1 MVRAKTRRT
10 ADTTDTTVVYPV
22 VGTPVELR
30 AHRGRGRKKGSSRT
44 ARRLEDI
51 ERDVS
56 RALRRV
62 SRAVKHGMDTYVE
75 ERDESERRRRDGALV
90 DFYNNV
96 AEGISRAVAEAAP
109 AIPDI
114 SYTFNSGRLRKQI
127 RRTLRSIPMIF

>member
-10 ADTTDTTVVYPV
+10 ASSVDTTVVYPV
-22 VGTPVELR
+22 VGAPVELR
-30 AHRGRGRKKGSSRT
+30 VRKRKKGSSRT

-51 ERDVS
+51 DRDVS
-56 RALRRV
+56 RALRRI

-75 ERDESERRRRDGALV
+75 ERDDSARRRRDGALV

-96 AEGISRAVAEAAP
+96 AEGLSRAISEAAP

-114 SYTFNSGRLRKQI
+114 SYAFNTGRMRKQL

>member
-1 MVRAKTRRT
+1 MVRAKTKRT
-10 ADTTDTTVVYPV
+10 ANTTDTTVVYPV

-30 AHRGRGRKKGSSRT
+30 VRKGRKKGSSRT

-75 ERDESERRRRDGALV
+75 ERDESARRRRDGALV

-96 AEGISRAVAEAAP
+96 AEGVSRAVAEAAP

-114 SYTFNSGRLRKQI
+114 SYAFNTGRLRKQL

>member
-10 ADTTDTTVVYPV
+10 ANTTDTTVVYPV

-30 AHRGRGRKKGSSRT
+30 VRKGRKKGSSRT

-75 ERDESERRRRDGALV
+75 ERDESARRRRDGALV

-96 AEGISRAVAEAAP
+96 AEGVSRAVAEAAP
-109 AIPDI
+109 AIPDV
-114 SYTFNSGRLRKQI
+114 SYAFNTGRLRKQI